1 MCRRALAIPPLS
13 SGPYSHDRCRMY
25 SADWAAALAAG
36 RTTPDDEWAVVPCT
50 SGWEYNRTDVPYST
64 IASEVADWAA
74 ALAAGRT
81 TPDDEWAVVPCTS
94 GWEYNRTDVP
104 YSTIASEVADWAAA
118 LAAGR
123 TTPDDEWAVVP
134 CTSGW
139 EYNRTDVPYST
150 IASEVG
156 EVTPCPTR
164 TYRAL
169 RNRLP
174 PRAGVSRRRMYSADW
189 AAALAAGRTTPDD
202 EWAVVPCTS
211 GWEYNRTDVPYSTIA
226 SEVADWAAALAAGRT
241 TPDDE
246 WAVVPCTSGWEYN
259 RTDVPYSTIASEV
272 ADWAAALAAGRT
284 TPDDE
289 WAVVPC
295 TSGWEYNRTDV
306 PYSTIASEL
315 DWVCENDN
323 LPATAQAIF
332 FCGAI
337 VGGLIFGWIA
347 DKYGR
352 VSALV
357 GTNLIGF
364 VAGVGTA
371 FCNSFWSF
379 ALCRFLVG
387 FAFDNCFTMMYILVL
402 EYVGPKWRTFV
413 ANMSIAL
420 FFTLAASLIPWIA
433 LWADDWRIFTLA
445 TSVPFALALATPY
458 VVPESARWLVSQGK
472 IDKALVILKKFERIN
487 KTKIPEKVLSDF
499 TESSLKTLKENEA
512 EDRTYSVL
520 DLFRTPRLRRNSI
533 LLIIIW
539 MAISLV
545 FDGHVRNVGSLGLD
559 IFLTF
564 TIASATELPADTFL
578 TAVLDRWGRRWL
590 ACGSMVV
597 SGIFSLLATT
607 VPVGGPSA
615 SLAIMG
621 RFAVN
626 ISYNIGL
633 QYCAELLPTVVRAQG
648 VALIHIMGYVASIVA
663 PAGHKPA
670 SVCPLLSLSGVSVN
684 ISYNIGLQYCAELLP
699 TVVRAQGV
707 ALIHIMG
714 YVASIVAPFVVY
726 LANISQDLPLL
737 ILGALGVGGGLLCLL
752 LPETMHAD
760 LPQTLAD
767 GESFGQHQRLWDNP
781 CFSRPCTRTCRRRW
795 PTGESFG
802 QHQRLW
808 DNPCFSR
815 KPDQDEKDEEA
826 QNPERYVKRSSISE
840 PEAFTRSL
848 PSAIG
853 SRASIRASI
862 RASTRGSMRRRERNE
877 NVA

>member
-1 MCRRALAIPPLS
+1 
-13 SGPYSHDRCRMY
+13 MY
-25 SADWAAALAAG
+25 S
-36 RTTPDDEWAVVPCT
+36 
-50 SGWEYNRTDVPYST
+50 
-64 IASEVADWAA
+64 
-74 ALAAGRT
+74 
-81 TPDDEWAVVPCTS
+81 
-94 GWEYNRTDVP
+94 
-104 YSTIASEVADWAAA
+104 
-118 LAAGR
+118 
-123 TTPDDEWAVVP
+123 
-134 CTSGW
+134 
-139 EYNRTDVPYST
+139 
-150 IASEVG
+150 
-156 EVTPCPTR
+156 
-164 TYRAL
+164 
-169 RNRLP
+169 
-174 PRAGVSRRRMYSADW
+174 
-189 AAALAAGRTTPDD
+189 
-202 EWAVVPCTS
+202 
-211 GWEYNRTDVPYSTIA
+211 
-226 SEVADWAAALAAGRT
+226 
-241 TPDDE
+241 
-246 WAVVPCTSGWEYN
+246 
-259 RTDVPYSTIASEV
+259 

-663 PAGHKPA
+663 P
-670 SVCPLLSLSGVSVN
+670 
-684 ISYNIGLQYCAELLP
+684 
-699 TVVRAQGV
+699 
-707 ALIHIMG
+707 
-714 YVASIVAPFVVY
+714 FVVY

-781 CFSRPCTRTCRRRW
+781 CFSR
-795 PTGESFG
+795 
-802 QHQRLW
+802 
-808 DNPCFSR
+808 

-840 PEAFTRSL
+840 PEAFTRSM